1 MKNRPTISKEVVQGL
16 LDYFSR
22 DLTSLKCP
30 MPGTTSYWGSVLELL
45 GDIIFLDDPD
55 LNRAVEEFL
64 IEWLGSEE
72 VRERVSLWTALRDMF
87 VAKLKHRFWTRGL
100 THDLEYLVC
109 KWFYRFLAS
118 EGLEKMVKALELF
131 KKCMQI
137 KREDLRNRAWEE
149 VLYYL
154 DGRSVDILI
163 LHLDLL
169 LQNLDP
175 SDLGTYCL
183 IDELPF

>member
-1 MKNRPTISKEVVQGL
+1 MANRPTISKAVVQGL
-16 LDYFSR
+16 LDHFSQ
-22 DLTSLKCP
+22 DLASLKCP

-64 IEWLGSEE
+64 EEWLGSEE
-72 VRERVSLWTALRDMF
+72 VRKRVSLWSALKDMF
-87 VAKLKHRFWTRGL
+87 VAKLKHRFWTRGI
-100 THDLEYLVC
+100 TPNLEYLIC
-109 KWFYRFLAS
+109 KWFYRFVAS
-118 EGLEKMVKALELF
+118 EGLEKMLKALELF
-131 KKCMQI
+131 KKCMHI
-137 KREDLRNRAWEE
+137 KEEALRNKAWQE
-149 VLYYL
+149 VLDYL

-175 SDLGTYCL
+175 SDLGTYC
-183 IDELPF
+183 IADELPF